1 VAAEDLFTP
10 TLQEHVPRQER
21 TAWQPWRL
29 GSQVYVAFF
38 GGVLAVTAI
47 AFINAGLLRAPG
59 RVRAGVLACGAAGL
73 AVVVLAASLLLSGD
87 DVPDGARTALTL
99 VGVAA
104 WGGMYLLQRPWD
116 RVYSSFA
123 REEDEDE
130 LYESLLGPGLVAV
143 IAGFFVQAAI
153 VAAVA

>member
-1 VAAEDLFTP
+1 MAAEDLFTP
-10 TLQEHVPRQER
+10 TLQEHVPRHER
-21 TAWQPWRL
+21 TALQHWRL

-47 AFINAGLLRAPG
+47 ALVNAGLLRAPA
-59 RVRAGVLACGAAGL
+59 RVRAGILACGAAGL

-116 RVYSSFA
+116 RIYSSFA
-123 REEDEDE
+123 RETEEDE
-130 LYESLLGPGLVAV
+130 LYESLVGPGLVAV
-143 IAGFFVQAAI
+143 IAGFLAQTAI
-153 VAAVA
+153 VTAVA

>member
-10 TLQEHVPRQER
+10 TLQGHVPRQR
-21 TAWQPWRL
+21 GAQRPWRL
-29 GSQVYVAFF
+29 GSQVYVAFL

-47 AFINAGLLRAPG
+47 AYLNAGFLRAPG
-59 RVRAGVLACGAAGL
+59 RVRAGILACGAAGL
-73 AVVVLAASLLLSGD
+73 AVVVLVASLLLSGD
-87 DVPDGARTALTL
+87 SVPDGARTGLTL

-123 REEDEDE
+123 REKDEDE
-130 LYESLLGPGLVAV
+130 LYESLLGPGLLAV
-143 IAGFFVQAAI
+143 VAGFFVHAAI
-153 VAAVA
+153 VTAVA

>member
-10 TLQEHVPRQER
+10 TLQDHVPRHER
-21 TAWQPWRL
+21 SAFQPWRL

-38 GGVLAVTAI
+38 GGVLAVTPI
-47 AFINAGLLRAPG
+47 ALINAGLLGTPA
-59 RVRAGVLACGAAGL
+59 RVRAGILACGAAGL
-73 AVVVLAASLLLSGD
+73 AVVVLLVSLLLSGD
-87 DVPDGARTALTL
+87 DVPDGARPALTL

-123 REEDEDE
+123 RDEDEDE
-130 LYESLLGPGLVAV
+130 LYESLVGPGLVAV
-143 IAGFFVQAAI
+143 IVGFLVQTAI
-153 VAAVA
+153 VTAVA